1 MLQKLRNWLATG
13 HTFVEGLPERQQIGL
28 VVALSGFALICLLF
42 HKLLAMLVM
51 LCGVL
56 AAVAVAYI
64 FATLGHF
71 ESEPENEPEAE

>member
-1 MLQKLRNWLATG
+1 MLQTVRDWLAIG
-13 HTFVEGLPERQQIGL
+13 HTFVESLPERQQIGL
-28 VVALSGFALICLLF
+28 VIVLSGFALICLLF

-64 FATLGHF
+64 FATQGGF
-71 ESEPENEPEAE
+71 ETDPEDEPETK